1 MTENTAKT
9 ASWTI
14 GEFVRWATR
23 VGLAGKLAVGLAVC
37 SALSGVATYVAFTQ
51 PSGDVPRATDLVVG
65 LLYLDLIL
73 LLALG
78 VLVVRRMVQVWLER
92 RRGSAGSRLHIRLVV
107 LFSLVALT
115 PAVIVALFS
124 ALVFNFGVQN
134 WFSDTVRTALTQ
146 SQAVADSYLKEHRR
160 NITGDIIGMASDLNQ
175 QGPALIN
182 NRRAFSR
189 VVEVHTELRGLSEAI
204 VFDGSGRVFGR
215 SRLSFSLAFERTPLE
230 AMERARQGGIV
241 YLSSDDDDRIRALI
255 RLERFVDA
263 FLMVGRF
270 VDAKVL
276 EHVQKTRSAVSAYQS
291 LERVRSDLEIFFALI
306 FVVVALLLL
315 FVAVWVG
322 LNFANKLAMP
332 IAGLVAATERVRA
345 GDLTARVEEEGTDE
359 LGSLSIAFNRMTSQ
373 LESQRAELVE
383 ANAQIDTRR
392 RFIEA
397 VLSGVSAG
405 VIGLDHLGR
414 IKFPNQTASE
424 LLSTDLAL
432 DLGRPITD
440 FVPELGELLE
450 RARRGPAQTVESEI
464 QVFRQGRPRTLQV
477 RLAVEG
483 ERDQDQDQDQDRGF
497 VVTFDD
503 ITELIAAQRKAAWS
517 DVARR
522 LAHEVKNPLTPIQLA
537 AERLKRRYL
546 EEVKSDPQTFST
558 CIDTIIRQVADIGN
572 MIDEFSAFAEMPSPT
587 LDRHDVADMVRRAV
601 FLQRSANPSI
611 TYHLDLPEGKVE
623 LVCDDRQVGQALTNL
638 LQNAADAIAG
648 KSGAGK
654 SVAGK
659 SEAGKSG
666 AGKSGDG
673 QDGFGHITVA
683 VGHDKEHIVIAVT
696 DDGVGLPKDHDQ
708 DITDPYVTTRTQG
721 TGLGLAIVLKIME
734 DHGGTLVLED
744 ADQGGARVSLI
755 FQADGVPGVA
765 PKVSQTDNPEERAK

>member
-1 MTENTAKT
+1 MTENTTKT
-9 ASWTI
+9 AFWTI

-78 VLVVRRMVQVWLER
+78 ILVVRRMVQVWLER

-255 RLERFVDA
+255 RLERFVDT

-291 LERVRSDLEIFFALI
+291 LERVRSDLEILFALI
-306 FVVVALLLL
+306 FVVVALLIL

-483 ERDQDQDQDQDRGF
+483 ERDQDQDRGF

-611 TYHLDLPEGKVE
+611 TYHLDLPEVKVE

-654 SVAGK
+654 L
-659 SEAGKSG
+659 
-666 AGKSGDG
+666 GDG

-683 VGHDKEHIVIAVT
+683 VGHDNEHIVIAV
-696 DDGVGLPKDHDQ
+696 LPH
-708 DITDPYVTTRTQG
+708 VERN
-721 TGLGLAIVLKIME
+721 
-734 DHGGTLVLED
+734 
-744 ADQGGARVSLI
+744 VSTVV
-755 FQADGVPGVA
+755 GVPGRA
-765 PKVSQTDNPEERAK
+765 PRIQPLIDKRLHGAGVQR

>member
-1 MTENTAKT
+1 MHYALDVRMTENAAKT

-51 PSGDVPRATDLVVG
+51 PSGDVPRATDLVVS
-65 LLYLDLIL
+65 LLYLDLFL

-78 VLVVRRMVQVWLER
+78 VLVVRRMLQVWAER

-160 NITGDIIGMASDLNQ
+160 NITGDIIGMASDLNR
-175 QGPALIN
+175 QGPGLIN
-182 NRRAFSR
+182 DRRAFSR
-189 VVEVHTELRGLSEAI
+189 VVQVHTELRGLSEAV
-204 VFDGSGRVFGR
+204 VFDGSGRIFGR

-255 RLERFVDA
+255 RLERFVDT

-276 EHVQKTRSAVSAYQS
+276 DHVQKTRSAVSAYQS
-291 LERVRSDLEIFFALI
+291 LEQVRSDLEMLFALI

-322 LNFANKLAMP
+322 LNFANKLAKP
-332 IAGLVAATERVRA
+332 IASLVAATDRVRA
-345 GDLTARVEEEGTDE
+345 GDLTARVEEQGTDE
-359 LGSLSIAFNRMTSQ
+359 LGSLSTAFNRMTSQ

-383 ANAQIDTRR
+383 ANEQIDTRR

-450 RARRGPAQTVESEI
+450 RARRSPAQMVNAEI
-464 QVFRQGRPRTLQV
+464 QVFRRGRPRTLQV

-483 ERDQDQDQDQDRGF
+483 ETDQDRGF

-503 ITELIAAQRKAAWS
+503 ITELISAQRKAAWS
-517 DVARR
+517 DIARR

-546 EEVKSDPQTFST
+546 DEVKSDPQTFST
-558 CIDTIIRQVADIGN
+558 CIDTIIRQVDDIGN
-572 MIDEFSAFAEMPSPT
+572 MIGEFSAFAEMPSPT

-611 TYHLDLPEGKVE
+611 AYDLDLPDVGAE

-654 SVAGK
+654 S
-659 SEAGKSG
+659 
-666 AGKSGDG
+666 GDG
-673 QDGFGHITVA
+673 QDGFGHIKVE
-683 VGHDKEHIVIAVT
+683 VGHDKERQIVIAVT
-696 DDGVGLPKDHDQ
+696 DDGVGLPKDHDR

-721 TGLGLAIVLKIME
+721 TGLGLAIVRKIME

-755 FQADGVPGVA
+755 FQADGAPGVA
-765 PKVSQTDNPEERAK
+765 PQVSQTGNPEERAK